1 MLILAP
7 SRCLVAGRRDSPLVI
22 LHQVQVDLFEG
33 MGGWFNRAY
42 VCACLHEC
50 PHQLR
55 ILLIGISKTDGE
67 DTLGGSRIPDK
78 GQSMDGFDPVRRVS
92 DDTHLGPRSKHA
104 TT

>member
-1 MLILAP
+1 MLILSP
-7 SRCLVAGRRDSPLVI
+7 SLCLVPDRRDSPLVI
-22 LHQVQVDLFEG
+22 LHQPQVHFLEG

-55 ILLIGISKTDGE
+55 ILLIGISETDGE
-67 DTLGGSRIPDK
+67 GALRGSRIPDK
-78 GQSMDGFDPVRRVS
+78 GQGMDGLDPVRRVS